1 MANPKKVLIAEDSSV
16 VKNLT
21 KKILNYENF
30 EIVGVKNGK
39 EVLDE
44 LNKHDISVILLD
56 INMPEMDGMECAK
69 AIRGLKDKAKSQL
82 PIIAITGNS
91 KNYKDEDFTSAGF
104 NAKLQKPLNYDE
116 LVKLVKQYSA

>member
-1 MANPKKVLIAEDSSV
+1 MANSKKVLIAEDSSV

-39 EVLDE
+39 EAMDVIGKEDF
-44 LNKHDISVILLD
+44 SVILLD
-56 INMPEMDGMECAK
+56 INMPEMDGMQCAK
-69 AIRGLKDKAKSQL
+69 AIRALKDKSKANL
-82 PIIAITGNS
+82 PLIAITGNAL
-91 KNYKDEDFTSAGF
+91 NYKEEDFTNAGF

-116 LVKLVKQYSA
+116 LVKLVKELSA